1 METIY
6 LKIEIPKS
14 SETINEIREEGLF
27 FESIA
32 NSLNLD
38 RKFILEID
46 EINYKKEIKKI
57 ENKFNQKR
65 IY

>member
-14 SETINEIREEGLF
+14 SKTTNEIREEGLF
-27 FESIA
+27 FENIA

-38 RKFILEID
+38 RKLIIEID
-46 EINYKKEIKKI
+46 ETNYKKEIKKI
-57 ENKFNQKR
+57 ENKFNPKK
-65 IY
+65 I

>member
-14 SETINEIREEGLF
+14 SEATNEIREEGLF
-27 FESIA
+27 FENIA

-38 RKFILEID
+38 RKFIIEID

-57 ENKFNQKR
+57 ENKFNSKK
-65 IY
+65 I